1 MNDTYI
7 VSFVAGT
14 SGRFLSNILWNMIN
28 NSTAETKYT
37 MFNSAHYEK
46 PWTKNWDVKLDEPSI
61 EWSVNG
67 PTAYNIFNFT
77 SDIGIMTSHTYP
89 NWDIVRERFPKTK
102 IIIITYTENDIP
114 EIVGNLMYKN
124 GFDLFFADKNR
135 KSMTFNHICEIYKE
149 LFNDE
154 YKEQDLSLFKLEQIF
169 NKMLDFWKPKMLSW
183 NKFMDSP
190 VPNDFIDKTLIIP
203 YKNIYNPNTLDD
215 LIHLTEHPINDKI
228 KTSYDVYVN
237 NRNNLIKEKM
247 PWITI

>member
-14 SGRFLSNILWNMIN
+14 SGRFLANILWNMIN
-28 NSTAETKYT
+28 HSTTETKYT

-46 PWTKNWDVKLDEPSI
+46 PWTENWDVKLNEPSI

-77 SDIGIMTSHTYP
+77 SNIGIMTSHTYP
-89 NWDIVRERFPKTK
+89 DWDVIRERFPKTK
-102 IIIITYTENDIP
+102 IILVTYDEDDIP

-135 KSMTFNHICEIYKE
+135 KSMTFNSICEIYKE
-149 LFNDE
+149 LFNE
-154 YKEQDLSLFKLEQIF
+154 EFKEQDLTLYKLEQIF

-183 NKFMDSP
+183 VKFMDSP
-190 VPNDFIDKTLIIP
+190 VPTDLVDRTLIIP
-203 YKNIYNPNTLDD
+203 YKDIYNSSTLDALID
-215 LIHLTEHPINDKI
+215 LTGHPINDKI
-228 KTSYDVYVN
+228 KKSYDVYVE
-237 NRNNLIKEKM
+237 NRDKLIKEKM